1 MMSSRVATASVRAG
15 RGRRATHGFGRSL
28 ARCRRRIDHLSSAFT
43 LGDTMYEDLSVESFN
58 EILHVHSERDL
69 FEHTQS
75 RVRQLGFKNFV
86 YRYQPAGAAAT
97 RRAFDGYP
105 PAWSARYEDAGY
117 AEIDPLIRH
126 CLSRTV
132 PLIWDDELF
141 TGPAE
146 RLRDEAKT
154 YGLVYGVSC
163 PVHDRGGMFS
173 MLCMATD
180 CPFQHRR
187 DDTLRLLSLAQL
199 LASFVH
205 SAMRNLLEGMHPT
218 QSASDLTAR
227 EREALQWAGRG
238 KTAWEISKIL
248 GITQRTVVFHLT
260 NAVRKM
266 GANNRAQAVA
276 MASARGLI

>member
-1 MMSSRVATASVRAG
+1 
-15 RGRRATHGFGRSL
+15 
-28 ARCRRRIDHLSSAFT
+28 
-43 LGDTMYEDLSVESFN
+43 MYEDLSVESFN
-58 EILHVHSERDL
+58 EILHVHSERGL
-69 FEHTQS
+69 FDHTQS
-75 RVRQLGFKNFV
+75 RIRQLGFKNFV
-86 YRYQPAGAAAT
+86 YRYQLAGAST
-97 RRAFDGYP
+97 SRRAFDGYP

-117 AEIDPLIRH
+117 AEIDPLIRQ

-132 PLIWDDELF
+132 PLIWDDALF
-141 TGPAE
+141 TGPAA
-146 RLRDEAKT
+146 RLRAEAKAH
-154 YGLVYGVSC
+154 GLVYGLSC

-180 CPFQHRR
+180 FPFQHRQ
-187 DDTLRLLSLAQL
+187 DNTLRLLSLAQL

-205 SAMRNLLEGMHPT
+205 SAMRKLLECKAPAQNT
-218 QSASDLTAR
+218 CDLTTR

-266 GANNRAQAVA
+266 GATNRAQAVA
-276 MASARGLI
+276 MASARGVI